1 MLIERI
7 LGEERRAPDILDCLS
22 NLSSDEVFTPPLLAG
37 RMLDLL
43 PDDVWT
49 NPDLKWLDPACKTGV
64 FLRGAASRLMV
75 GLAGVIEDEDER
87 RRHIFESML
96 YGIAITELT
105 GHISRRSLYYSKD
118 ASGEYAVVKLRNSQ
132 GNIVQRRSEHSYDV
146 GTPVSRPKCKI
157 CGTPDDLD
165 SPGREGMENYAYTF
179 IHEELEEVFDMK
191 FDVIIGNPPYQLET
205 EGYGAQ
211 ATPIYQ
217 YFIEKA
223 LDLSPRYASFILPA
237 RWFAGGM
244 GVLNDFRER
253 MINDRRVKELVDYPR
268 LFEAFP
274 GVEIKG
280 GVCYFLWDRDHDG
293 DCRVTTMVDGQPVSE
308 AIRDLREGGGVLIRS
323 NEGVSILEKV
333 RAKGEETL
341 ESSVSA
347 INPFNLATNFDAYQE
362 RPSETSVDLYL
373 RGGKKWLPKSKIT
386 KNRDLVHRHKVL
398 TPKAGDGH
406 GRVPMKV
413 TGVPIVAPPPS
424 VCTMTYIVAGV
435 FDSAIEAE
443 NFAAYLATKFVR
455 HLVSLRKTAQNVSA
469 GVFSFVPKLD
479 MKHRWSD
486 EELYERY
493 ELAEAE
499 IEFVE
504 SQLLEMTP

>member
-1 MLIERI
+1 
-7 LGEERRAPDILDCLS
+7 
-22 NLSSDEVFTPPLLAG
+22 
-37 RMLDLL
+37 
-43 PDDVWT
+43 
-49 NPDLKWLDPACKTGV
+49 
-64 FLRGAASRLMV
+64 
-75 GLAGVIEDEDER
+75 
-87 RRHIFESML
+87 
-96 YGIAITELT
+96 
-105 GHISRRSLYYSKD
+105 
-118 ASGEYAVVKLRNSQ
+118 
-132 GNIVQRRSEHSYDV
+132 
-146 GTPVSRPKCKI
+146 
-157 CGTPDDLD
+157 
-165 SPGREGMENYAYTF
+165 MENYAYTF

-347 INPFNLATNFDAYQE
+347 INPSISQQT
-362 RPSETSVDLYL
+362 
-373 RGGKKWLPKSKIT
+373 
-386 KNRDLVHRHKVL
+386 L
-398 TPKAGDGH
+398 TRTRR
-406 GRVPMKV
+406 GRVRQASTFTYEVGRSGYLNPRSPR
-413 TGVPIVAPPPS
+413 TGIWF
-424 VCTMTYIVAGV
+424 TGT
-435 FDSAIEAE
+435 
-443 NFAAYLATKFVR
+443 R
-455 HLVSLRKTAQNVSA
+455 SLRQRLVMA
-469 GVFSFVPKLD
+469 
-479 MKHRWSD
+479 M
-486 EELYERY
+486 
-493 ELAEAE
+493 AE
-499 IEFVE
+499 
-504 SQLLEMTP
+504 SR